1 MAVQEPFIIRIQI
14 VHFHNVNIED
24 KVLEVGNKYYIS
36 ITEQRLV
43 KVIGKRN
50 N

>member
-24 KVLEVGNKYYIS
+24 NVLEVGNKYWFLYFHNRTTACES
-36 ITEQRLV
+36 HR
-43 KVIGKRN
+43 
-50 N
+50 